1 MTGVYKITN
10 LVNGKIYIGSA
21 VDIKKRWRSHI
32 FDLKRGRHANDYL
45 QKAWN
50 KHGRDSFF
58 FEVLE
63 CCQPCDLISKEQH
76 YIDAIKGRES
86 CYNIALIAGSR
97 LGVKQSPETIRKMRE
112 ANLGKKASE
121 EARRNMKIAAKGRKK
136 QVITD
141 EWRQNMSKA
150 TKRLWQDPVF
160 REKMKNSG
168 RGKFERSEETR
179 KKLSLARLGKKNS
192 RPFSEE
198 TRIKMSIVAKNR
210 VFSPETRKKLSEQAI
225 QQWQIHKLNNLTGH
239 LKRGDYHG

>member
-1 MTGVYKITN
+1 MTGIYKITN
-10 LVNGKIYIGSA
+10 RTNGRVYIGSA
-21 VDIKKRWRSHI
+21 VNIKKRWQSHI
-32 FDLKRGRHANDYL
+32 FDLKRGKHANGYL
-45 QKAWN
+45 QKSWK
-50 KHGRDSFF
+50 KHGCDSFL

-63 CCQPCDLISKEQH
+63 YCQPSDLISKEQH
-76 YIDAIKGRES
+76 YLDAIKGRES
-86 CYNIALIAGSR
+86 CYNIALVAGSR
-97 LGVKQSPETIRKMRE
+97 LGVKQSPETIKKMRE

-136 QVITD
+136 QMMTD
-141 EWRQNMSKA
+141 EWKQNMSKA

-225 QQWQIHKLNNLTGH
+225 QQWQIRKLNNLTGH
-239 LKRGDYHG
+239 LQGEDYHG